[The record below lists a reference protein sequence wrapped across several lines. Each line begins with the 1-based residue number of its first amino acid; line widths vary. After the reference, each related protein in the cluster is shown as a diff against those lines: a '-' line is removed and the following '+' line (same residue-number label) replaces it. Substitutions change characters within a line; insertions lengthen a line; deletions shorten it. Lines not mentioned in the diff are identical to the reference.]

1 MSYSTIGYS
10 LDRVQRPVGRGATS
24 VHDVMC
30 IDEAYP
36 FYIYMY
42 IWFIKREPV
51 VPYLH
56 TVLVVPIKYR
66 LCFCTFPILCKYS

>member
-36 FYIYMY
+36 FYIYIYVYMVY
-42 IWFIKREPV
+42 KERAGCAVFA
-51 VPYLH
+51 
-56 TVLVVPIKYR
+56 YR
-66 LCFCTFPILCKYS
+66 SGGSY